1 MSKTPE
7 DQQYQGTLPPGWT
20 AVWDDNEGD
29 YYFWNKETNETT
41 WDNPRAVE
49 KDAEL
54 YKIDHHEPSESL
66 QNAGKSQIPQY
77 QDYVV
82 TASFSAHS
90 NKFKS
95 DLSAASL
102 PAQQINSEVTVSDI
116 QQSLQHQ
123 QSGKRRQ
130 NQGAMKQMNAFF
142 NYDEWISQRNSEAYK
157 QTSDGL
163 NSVPAISNSQQQQQS
178 ASVKQTKDGK
188 VKKPSKRKPLEVHDG
203 RVLFIDAS
211 GKNNGLCDLAILQK
225 AVQSGEYGP
234 AVSLIKVSN
243 NHNMDGKIVSVYR
256 VQSQDQEFADASPR
270 PASATIT
277 VANKVRKWKEV
288 KISESIGANDL
299 NVKIKQIKLQLQ
311 SDHPV
316 KVVLNA
322 DKKRKSQFSL
332 SKPNFGPDILK
343 QIKQTLS
350 SDGSLKGIKFTEPS
364 RVNEFQW
371 LAQIQPSV
379 KIQN

>member
-1 MSKTPE
+1 MM
-7 DQQYQGTLPPGWT
+7 L
-20 AVWDDNEGD
+20 
-29 YYFWNKETNETT
+29 NK
-41 WDNPRAVE
+41 RIFV
-49 KDAEL
+49 
-54 YKIDHHEPSESL
+54 
-66 QNAGKSQIPQY
+66 G
-77 QDYVV
+77 
-82 TASFSAHS
+82 
-90 NKFKS
+90 
-95 DLSAASL
+95 
-102 PAQQINSEVTVSDI
+102 
-116 QQSLQHQ
+116 QSLFTYSKFTYQF
-123 QSGKRRQ
+123 R
-130 NQGAMKQMNAFF
+130 
-142 NYDEWISQRNSEAYK
+142 AY
-157 QTSDGL
+157 S
-163 NSVPAISNSQQQQQS
+163 S
-178 ASVKQTKDGK
+178 
-188 VKKPSKRKPLEVHDG
+188 KPLEVHDG
-203 RVLFIDAS
+203 RVLFIDAT

-234 AVSLIKVSN
+234 AASLIKVSD

-256 VQSQDQEFADASPR
+256 VQTKDQESADVSPR
-270 PASATIT
+270 SVSPTVT

-299 NVKIKQIKLQLQ
+299 NVKIKQIKSSLQ

-364 RVNEFQW
+364 RVNDFQW

-379 KIQN
+379 KKQN

>member
-1 MSKTPE
+1 MSKTPQ
-7 DQQYQGTLPPGWT
+7 DHQYQGTLPPGWT
-20 AVWDDNEGD
+20 AVWDNNEKD

-41 WDNPRAVE
+41 WDNPCTIK
-49 KDAEL
+49 KDTESS
-54 YKIDHHEPSESL
+54 KIDHHEPSWSS
-66 QNAGKSQIPQY
+66 QDAGSSQIQQY

-82 TASFSAHS
+82 TASFSAHT

-102 PAQQINSEVTVSDI
+102 PAQQINSQVTVSDI
-116 QQSLQHQ
+116 QQSLQQ

-142 NYDEWISQRNSEAYK
+142 NYDEWISQRNSEIHQ
-157 QTSDGL
+157 QTSDGVS
-163 NSVPAISNSQQQQQS
+163 NVRAISNSQQQQQS

-203 RVLFIDAS
+203 RVLFINAS

-234 AVSLIKVSN
+234 AASLIKVSDN
-243 NHNMDGKIVSVYR
+243 YNMDGKIVSVYR
-256 VQSQDQEFADASPR
+256 VQSQDQDSADVSPR
-270 PASATIT
+270 PASPTVT
-277 VANKVRKWKEV
+277 VANKVKKWKEV

-299 NVKIKQIKLQLQ
+299 NVKIKQIKMSLQ
-311 SDHPV
+311 SDYPV

-350 SDGSLKGIKFTEPS
+350 NDGSLKGIKFTEPS
-364 RVNEFQW
+364 RVNDFQW

-379 KIQN
+379 NKQK

>member
-1 MSKTPE
+1 MSKTPQ
-7 DQQYQGTLPPGWT
+7 DHQYQGTLPPGWT

-29 YYFWNKETNETT
+29 YYFWNNETNETT
-41 WDNPRAVE
+41 WDNPSAVE
-49 KDAEL
+49 KDSEQS
-54 YKIDHHEPSESL
+54 KIDHHQPSESL
-66 QNAGKSQIPQY
+66 LNAGKSQIQQY

-82 TASFSAHS
+82 TASFSAHT

-102 PAQQINSEVTVSDI
+102 PAQQINSQVTVSDI
-116 QQSLQHQ
+116 QQSLQQ

-130 NQGAMKQMNAFF
+130 NQGAMKT
-142 NYDEWISQRNSEAYK
+142 YSS
-157 QTSDGL
+157 
-163 NSVPAISNSQQQQQS
+163 
-178 ASVKQTKDGK
+178 
-188 VKKPSKRKPLEVHDG
+188 KPLEVHDG

-225 AVQSGEYGP
+225 AVQSGQYGP
-234 AVSLIKVSN
+234 AASLIKVSD
-243 NHNMDGKIVSVYR
+243 NHIMDGKIVSVYR
-256 VQSQDQEFADASPR
+256 VQSQEDESADVSPHSVS
-270 PASATIT
+270 PT
-277 VANKVRKWKEV
+277 VTVVN
-288 KISESIGANDL
+288 
-299 NVKIKQIKLQLQ
+299 KIKSSLQ

-332 SKPNFGPDILK
+332 SKASFGPDILK

-364 RVNEFQW
+364 RVNDFQW

-379 KIQN
+379 KKQN